1 MYIYSIGPIIK
12 FVKTNSYLVSNETNK
27 YSAMMNIIKNIPFL
41 ANILN
46 ESCDDKIES
55 TELEIKTILGE
66 DDFDVS
72 LFSKTELLIGEK
84 YSRLVFRC
92 NILSKEYFYVFR
104 NSVYSL
110 AASMRKEDCSEYK
123 NINEA
128 VYSLLDNFLQN
139 AIDVENNKQ
148 SLEDLINTWAPSL
161 D

>member
-12 FVKTNSYLVSNETNK
+12 FVKTNSYLVSTERDK
-27 YSAMMNIIKNIPFL
+27 FSAMMNIIKNIPFL
-41 ANILN
+41 VTILN
-46 ESCDDKIES
+46 ESCDDEIES

-66 DDFDVS
+66 DDFDVA
-72 LFSKTELLIGEK
+72 LFSKEELLIGEK

-92 NILSKEYFYVFR
+92 NIFTKEYFYVFR
-104 NSVYSL
+104 NSTYEL
-110 AASMRKEDCSEYK
+110 AATMRKEDGREYT

-128 VYSLLDNFLQN
+128 VYSLLDNFLQD